1 MYRETRKRFNDD
13 NRLRRVD
20 TFNRYLSKKE
30 RNLSVIKLEM
40 STTRVNSVIQQEND
54 MYNWK

>member
-54 MYNWK
+54 MYN